1 MDKALFSY
9 FLQDVNV
16 NVKNWIAELLCI
28 DMAQNK
34 C

>member
-1 MDKALFSY
+1 MEALFSY
-9 FLQDVNV
+9 FLQDINV
-16 NVKNWIAELLCI
+16 NVKTGIAELLCI